1 MLYEAKV
8 SYKTQNDE
16 GQEVLKKEQ
25 YVVEEC
31 ECFAQVEEK
40 MYEALN
46 YDNFKET
53 DVTDIK
59 RSRIKEIANGCSSDD
74 EKLFMAEVQDIFTTD
89 DGTEKELKYKILFY
103 ATNIES
109 AMDFI
114 CEYIKQGYNMKLV
127 SLKKTNFITVL

>member
-8 SYKTQNDE
+8 SYKTRNDE

-31 ECFAQVEEK
+31 ECFAQVEET
-40 MYEALN
+40 MYEAFN

-59 RSRIKEIANGCSSDD
+59 RSRIKEIANGRSSDD
-74 EKLFMAEVQDIFTTD
+74 DKLFMAEVQDIFTTD